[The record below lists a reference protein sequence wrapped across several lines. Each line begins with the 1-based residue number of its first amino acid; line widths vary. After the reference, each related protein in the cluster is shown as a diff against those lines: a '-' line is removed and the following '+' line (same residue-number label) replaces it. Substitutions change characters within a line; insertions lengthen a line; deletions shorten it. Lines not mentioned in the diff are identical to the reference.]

1 VDPEVT
7 MPEFASELLRTLV
20 RKKPE
25 QVWEVLTATG
35 IPLGYLYGMT
45 VESDWRPGTSVTMTL
60 GDQARLTGD
69 VLVAERPGR
78 LSYTLGDRPG
88 QPSVYVNWEL
98 RALGDATIVR
108 LYVDE
113 PWPDADPTDD
123 LEAAW
128 LPVLYDLVAYLDW
141 GAGRFPSDRDLPD
154 PSGLRFATVP
164 DPAGRGAPPMS
175 TGTITARPAAGA
187 GPAGAPRTAF
197 VLADGAA
204 LGAMQAVMVCALHE
218 RGITPGPA
226 GRHLGR
232 SPERRVPR
240 LPPADGGHRRRTG
253 GHLAR
258 AAAQR
263 HPPARPAPGRGLRT
277 IRSRISAKP

>member
-1 VDPEVT
+1 

-20 RKKPE
+20 RQKPE
-25 QVWEVLTATG
+25 QVWEALTATG

-69 VLVAERPGR
+69 VLVAERPRR

-113 PWPDADPTDD
+113 PWPDADPADD

-128 LPVLYDLVAYLDW
+128 LPVLYDLVAYLD
-141 GAGRFPSDRDLPD
+141 GGVGRFPSGRDLPD
-154 PSGLRFATVP
+154 PPGLGSQQCAWTRPLRSRATLR
-164 DPAGRGAPPMS
+164 AGW
-175 TGTITARPAAGA
+175 A
-187 GPAGAPRTAF
+187 GPAFSR
-197 VLADGAA
+197 
-204 LGAMQAVMVCALHE
+204 
-218 RGITPGPA
+218 PG
-226 GRHLGR
+226 
-232 SPERRVPR
+232 SP
-240 LPPADGGHRRRTG
+240 T
-253 GHLAR
+253 
-258 AAAQR
+258 
-263 HPPARPAPGRGLRT
+263 
-277 IRSRISAKP
+277 RSRPGFAASSRTMCLDG

>member
-25 QVWEVLTATG
+25 RVWEVLTATG

-69 VLVAERPGR
+69 VLVAERPRR

-154 PSGLRFATVP
+154 PSGLRFATVRIDTAFPTIAHRAGTSRRDIPGHCSGFTVACARAQMESASRQVRRVAHAGP
-164 DPAGRGAPPMS
+164 DGARYIAPPSEGMCS
-175 TGTITARPAAGA
+175 RPGTVI
-187 GPAGAPRTAF
+187 
-197 VLADGAA
+197 
-204 LGAMQAVMVCALHE
+204 
-218 RGITPGPA
+218 
-226 GRHLGR
+226 
-232 SPERRVPR
+232 
-240 LPPADGGHRRRTG
+240 
-253 GHLAR
+253 
-258 AAAQR
+258 
-263 HPPARPAPGRGLRT
+263 
-277 IRSRISAKP
+277 

>member
-1 VDPEVT
+1 

-25 QVWEVLTATG
+25 QVWEALTATG

-60 GDQARLTGD
+60 GDRARLTGD
-69 VLVAERPGR
+69 VLVAERPRR

-141 GAGRFPSDRDLPD
+141 GAGRFPSGRDLPD
-154 PSGLRFATVP
+154 PPGSGSQQCASTRPFPRSRTGRARRAVTSLAIALALPWHALGRRRVCVTSP
-164 DPAGRGAPPMS
+164 SQGCPCRAGRRRRQTAP
-175 TGTITARPAAGA
+175 
-187 GPAGAPRTAF
+187 
-197 VLADGAA
+197 
-204 LGAMQAVMVCALHE
+204 AM
-218 RGITPGPA
+218 R
-226 GRHLGR
+226 R
-232 SPERRVPR
+232 SPGSR
-240 LPPADGGHRRRTG
+240 
-253 GHLAR
+253 
-258 AAAQR
+258 Q
-263 HPPARPAPGRGLRT
+263 PARPGRPGAHRR
-277 IRSRISAKP
+277 

>member
-7 MPEFASELLRTLV
+7 MPEFASELLRTIV

-25 QVWEVLTATG
+25 QVWEALTATG

-128 LPVLYDLVAYLDW
+128 LPVLYDLVTYLDW

-154 PSGLRFATVP
+154 PSGLRFATVRIDTAFPTIAHRAGTSRRDIPGHCSGITVACARAQMESASRQVRRVAHAGP
-164 DPAGRGAPPMS
+164 DGARYIAPPSEGMCS
-175 TGTITARPAAGA
+175 RPA
-187 GPAGAPRTAF
+187 T
-197 VLADGAA
+197 V
-204 LGAMQAVMVCALHE
+204 
-218 RGITPGPA
+218 I
-226 GRHLGR
+226 
-232 SPERRVPR
+232 
-240 LPPADGGHRRRTG
+240 
-253 GHLAR
+253 
-258 AAAQR
+258 
-263 HPPARPAPGRGLRT
+263 
-277 IRSRISAKP
+277 

>member
-1 VDPEVT
+1 

-25 QVWEVLTATG
+25 RVWEALTATG

-45 VESDWRPGTSVTMTL
+45 VESDWRPGTSVTVTL

-69 VLVAERPGR
+69 VLVADRPRR

-154 PSGLRFATVP
+154 PSGSGSQQYASTRPFPRSRTGRARRAVTSLAIALALPWHALGRRWSLRHVRFA
-164 DPAGRGAPPMS
+164 GLPMP
-175 TGTITARPAAGA
+175 G
-187 GPAGAPRTAF
+187 RTAPVTSPRRARACAAVRARSSKGWVDRAARCPRWR
-197 VLADGAA
+197 VLFGA
-204 LGAMQAVMVCALHE
+204 
-218 RGITPGPA
+218 
-226 GRHLGR
+226 
-232 SPERRVPR
+232 VP
-240 LPPADGGHRRRTG
+240 RRTG
-253 GHLAR
+253 RAR
-258 AAAQR
+258 F
-263 HPPARPAPGRGLRT
+263 PGIRLSGDLCRGWD
-277 IRSRISAKP
+277 SG

>member
-1 VDPEVT
+1 

-20 RKKPE
+20 SKKPE
-25 QVWEVLTATG
+25 RVWDALTSTG

-69 VLVAERPGR
+69 VLVAERPRR
-78 LSYTLGDRPG
+78 LSYTLGDHPG

-113 PWPDADPTDD
+113 PWPDADPTHD

-141 GAGRFPSDRDLPD
+141 GAGRFPPDRDLPD
-154 PSGLRFATVP
+154 PSELRFAGLPMPGRTA
-164 DPAGRGAPPMS
+164 PATSPRRARACAAVRARSSSSSEATGEPVRRHAPACTSP
-175 TGTITARPAAGA
+175 
-187 GPAGAPRTAF
+187 GPAGA
-197 VLADGAA
+197 
-204 LGAMQAVMVCALHE
+204 
-218 RGITPGPA
+218 
-226 GRHLGR
+226 
-232 SPERRVPR
+232 
-240 LPPADGGHRRRTG
+240 HRR
-253 GHLAR
+253 
-258 AAAQR
+258 
-263 HPPARPAPGRGLRT
+263 
-277 IRSRISAKP
+277 

>member
-1 VDPEVT
+1 
-7 MPEFASELLRTLV
+7 
-20 RKKPE
+20 
-25 QVWEVLTATG
+25 
-35 IPLGYLYGMT
+35 MT

-69 VLVAERPGR
+69 ILVAERPRR

-154 PSGLRFATVP
+154 PSWLGAVLGLGLLGTAGKQRGPCHGHRGVGSRP
-164 DPAGRGAPPMS
+164 DPASRGAPPMS
-175 TGTITARPAAGA
+175 TGTITARPAVGA
-187 GPAGAPRTAF
+187 GPAKAPRTAF
-197 VLADGAA
+197 VLAAAPPSGQCRPGWCMPCTSAASPPDLLAGTSAGALNA
-204 LGAMQAVMVCALHE
+204 AF
-218 RGITPGPA
+218 PA
-226 GRHLGR
+226 SR
-232 SPERRVPR
+232 P
-240 LPPADGGHRRRTG
+240 HRRWPTPPNWRPSAAGCGATTSSRS
-253 GHLAR
+253 AR
-258 AAAQR
+258 AWS
-263 HPPARPAPGRGLRT
+263 GSGDYT
-277 IRSRISAKP
+277 VGD